1 MSANVNDTDINVT
14 GLTAGVQYSFT
25 VIAVAGDD
33 TTQSEMAQ
41 ISHYT
46 SKMMSYIFAH
56 ESIYSLFSHPL
67 SDSTM
72 EGGGNIYN
80 TKTNDG

>member
-56 ESIYSLFSHPL
+56 GSIYNIFCASSLL
-67 SDSTM
+67 QL
-72 EGGGNIYN
+72 Y
-80 TKTNDG
+80 

>member
-41 ISHYT
+41 ISHYA
-46 SKMMSYIFAH
+46 SKMMSYIIAH
-56 ESIYSLFSHPL
+56 GSIYNIFVLYLCSNFVIYICSYFFSWKY
-67 SDSTM
+67 S
-72 EGGGNIYN
+72 
-80 TKTNDG
+80 

>member
-1 MSANVNDTDINVT
+1 MSDDVTDTDINVT

-25 VIAVAGDD
+25 VIAVAGDN
-33 TTQSEMAQ
+33 TPQSEKAQ

-56 ESIYSLFSHPL
+56 
-67 SDSTM
+67 
-72 EGGGNIYN
+72 GRIYN
-80 TKTNDG
+80 IFCASSLL